1 MVGPDLTA
9 ALQSSDLRTQ
19 QLLTLALDILSY
31 LGNILLSTAVQLVF
45 VAAVDLVKKLVDD
58 SAAPAATSGDLVS
71 SAGPLINIEAAELVV
86 RGPHLPRPHGE
97 IVWEEYQQPYRQQ
110 QYQQFQTDWKGLT

>member
-1 MVGPDLTA
+1 MVRPDLMA
-9 ALQSSDLRTQ
+9 ALQSPDLRTQ

-58 SAAPAATSGDLVS
+58 SAAPAATSADLVS

-86 RGPHLPRPHGE
+86 LK
-97 IVWEEYQQPYRQQ
+97 RQRSN
-110 QYQQFQTDWKGLT
+110 